1 MAMAGP
7 LTLAWGV
14 LETLA
19 VTRKNFD
26 LGAAF
31 ATDAA
36 RETRYTHAA
45 AGLTLDVS
53 RQCIDEAVHRAL
65 LQLPDAV
72 GLREAI
78 EAMWRGDPINST
90 ERRAAWHILLRRPG
104 AMAQTIENSTNAVS
118 GDSPKEF
125 TEVLAER
132 ERMLAFAEQ
141 VRGSGQFDTVINIG
155 IGGSDLGPAM
165 ASQAMRSWRNPESSA
180 LVPAVHFVS
189 NVDGC
194 ALHDLLQTANPHRTL
209 FIVCSKNFTTQETLA
224 NAYVAREWIL
234 ARLDVTAIPD
244 HFAAV
249 SVNATA
255 MDNFGIHPARRFAM
269 WDWVGGR
276 YSVWSAVGLALAIA
290 IGRAAF
296 DDFLAGAHAIDEH
309 FRRAPWAENLP
320 VLLALVG
327 IWNVNFL
334 DIPTLAVLPYSDR
347 LARFPAFLQQLEM
360 ESNGKSVMHD
370 GAAARWATAPV
381 IWGEPGNNAQH
392 SFFQLLHQGSLRAA
406 LDVILLK
413 RSPIGDEPAQRLA
426 TANGLAQIEIFAL
439 GQLTDDPHR
448 THPGARPQSVIVLD
462 RLTPTTLGALIALY
476 EHKVYVQSLIWGIN
490 AFDQFGV
497 ELGKKICHRTLAALD
512 SVESGNA
519 DFGGSNPDESGD
531 LRSIRR
537 LIDRVKDA

>member
-7 LTLAWGV
+7 LTPAWGV

-19 VTRKNFD
+19 ATRKNFD

-31 ATDAA
+31 DTDAA
-36 RETRYTHAA
+36 RETRYTYAA

-90 ERRAAWHILLRRPG
+90 ERRAAWHVLLRRPG
-104 AMAQTIENSTNAVS
+104 VATDTIEHSTNAVS
-118 GDSPKEF
+118 ADSPKEF
-125 TEVLAER
+125 AEVLAER
-132 ERMLAFAEQ
+132 ERMLAFAEEI
-141 VRGSGQFDTVINIG
+141 RASGQFETVINIG

-165 ASQAMRSWRNPESSA
+165 AVQALRSWRNPESSA
-180 LVPAVHFVS
+180 PVPVVHFVS

-194 ALHDLLQTANPHRTL
+194 ALHDLLQTANPQRTL
-209 FIVCSKNFTTQETLA
+209 FIVCSKTFTTQETLA
-224 NAYVAREWIL
+224 NAHVAREWIL
-234 ARLDVTAIPD
+234 ARLGVTAIPD

-249 SVNATA
+249 SVNAAA

-296 DDFLAGAHAIDEH
+296 DDFLAGAHSIDEH

-334 DIPTLAVLPYSDR
+334 EIPTLAVLPYSDR

-370 GAAARWATAPV
+370 GTEVRWATAPV

-413 RSPIGDEPAQRLA
+413 RSPIGDESAQRLA
-426 TANGLAQIEIFAL
+426 TANGLAQIETFAL
-439 GQLTDDPHR
+439 GQRAADPHR
-448 THPGARPQSVIVLD
+448 NHPGARPQSVIVLD
-462 RLTPTTLGALIALY
+462 RLTPATLGALIALY
-476 EHKVYVQSLIWGIN
+476 EHKVYVQSLVWGIN

-497 ELGKKICHRTLAALD
+497 ELGKKICHRTLAALESRTSYKPA
-512 SVESGNA
+512 SVRN
-519 DFGGSNPDESGD
+519 
-531 LRSIRR
+531 LLYIVYVR
-537 LIDRVKDA
+537 